1 MRIFLV
7 RHGQTSFNIQK
18 RIQGRKPVPLDS
30 VGMAQAKRA
39 GNQLKKI
46 LFDCVYVSPLARA
59 AQTAEAI
66 TKYHKTKKVK
76 ANWLSERD
84 FGRIE
89 GMTHKEL
96 IKIIPDIEQQLQRK
110 GIDWRPPGGE
120 TVRELQIRTV
130 KNFNKCIKKHK
141 LDETILM
148 ISHGGTIRSI
158 VHQLHGG
165 RPEHIFHTRAP
176 ENAEIVE
183 ICYDGKK
190 FKIKRKP
197 TLK

>member
-7 RHGQTSFNIQK
+7 RHGQTSFNVEK
-18 RIQGRKPVPLDS
+18 RIQGRKPVPLNRN
-30 VGMAQAKRA
+30 GRAQAKRA

-46 LFDCVYVSPLARA
+46 SFDCVYFSPLIRA
-59 AQTAEAI
+59 IQTTEAI
-66 TKYHKTKKVK
+66 TKYHTAKKVK
-76 ANWLSERD
+76 ANWLSERN
-84 FGRIE
+84 FGKIE

-96 IKIIPDIEQQLQRK
+96 VKIIPDVDQQWRRK

-120 TVRELQIRTV
+120 TARELQIRSI
-130 KNFNKCIKKHK
+130 KNFNKCVKKHK

-148 ISHGGTIRSI
+148 VSHGGTIRSI
-158 VHQLHGG
+158 VHHLHGG
-165 RPEHIFHTRAP
+165 KPEDIFHTSAP

-183 ICYDGKK
+183 IHYDGKK

-197 TLK
+197 TVK